1 MLADMVLRREEAGL
15 RVLALLAWLA
25 ATIWAVYYW
34 LIPSWKFSPTAMQV
48 AQWIER
54 CRPEWQGRLS
64 TVVELAQL
72 APNDRTASDS
82 ELRYGS
88 IGFRQTALAQLGHQ
102 VRTLEWRDFLETTP
116 SKRAAGIL
124 AGVLLLFTA
133 VCLLW
138 PGPTRL
144 AMERLVMPWAVRQWP
159 RADQLQLRD
168 PPGVVALGSELQIEI
183 IDRRPPLP
191 ESIELWV
198 RAAGNVDG
206 QSASLEIDRQS
217 GQALMSRIPAVIVD
231 QMAVANLPA
240 MERAIEV
247 RAVGGDDD
255 TMPWHAI
262 DVIRPPEIDTYH
274 FDVEPPAY
282 TRRPPLEL
290 VGRSIQ
296 VIEGSSVVFTGTFD
310 ESVRAV
316 QVRELKSAG
325 TPTQPPTVLPVAQ
338 LDSDRCTFTLADAQ
352 GQPLV
357 VTESL
362 EWNLTVTTEAGLRI
376 DPPGKWSVQAVKDA
390 PPTVKLV
397 APQMSAAS
405 AVAVLSLAATAVDDL
420 GLVEVASVVRVDQ
433 ESSEKDPS
441 DRRAVIWRFSEGES
455 LVREKSIQTRI
466 DFSQLGALVA
476 GQQIAIW
483 LEAEDSLGQ
492 KGSSQQLRLEIQTSE
507 NLLAGFQVS
516 QHQLLEQL
524 TQLVEAQRRNYQL
537 SSRTTELLN
546 LTEHIE
552 QQHLDSLQSIAQI
565 QRGIKKQVLGD
576 DASLS
581 GQVTNLRILLQL
593 NRLEETPLALE
604 LGVLEEEL
612 SQLATGVLESAQ
624 ISADEGLLAARNL
637 SADNARFSAKDLAE
651 EVKAKLEQSSE
662 AQLEALR
669 SLQALLDRLSRHE
682 SLQLVQQELSQILKQ
697 QQRLRR
703 ETDQLQLEHL
713 SRASDDAL
721 LARETTLAA
730 DQQGL
735 ARRLEDLME
744 RARELSSTSSAD
756 QNILRSQIESASE
769 TLVSGQASSKMR
781 RATDEIREQQLAQ
794 ASSTQR
800 QVSELLEAAM
810 RELGQGST
818 PHSDLVSHLD
828 DLRSVGEQLDSM
840 ANEQSRI
847 ASQYADPRS
856 NPIQVNQQQ
865 DQLRQQAAQQA
876 DRAAQAG
883 NNQTSEAMRS
893 AVQSQSN
900 ALQAAT
906 EGNRELAAE
915 DAQQA
920 ADQLRRAA
928 DDLETRLAA
937 LEQEAAR
944 QQMFQLSAAVNQ
956 LIEMQSLATE
966 RLVLV
971 AQAAQAELQ
980 ENNQAWQADARSAAA
995 EQESVRQALQDVRGE
1010 TTRLPTFDWTLE
1022 QAESAMSRSVAAAQR
1037 YRLEPDALEAAGD
1050 ALRLL
1055 ELAAEAMQQNPNT
1068 ESSEDEGVKSK
1079 NASDTE
1085 GENESKHLVPALASL
1100 KLLRG
1105 LQYEI
1110 NQRTLRATNE
1120 PNQVRK
1126 TQRLAELAEQQ
1137 QLLGRQLEQLL
1148 KELESSQEQSQT
1160 GFGDTL

>member
-1 MLADMVLRREEAGL
+1 
-15 RVLALLAWLA
+15 
-25 ATIWAVYYW
+25 
-34 LIPSWKFSPTAMQV
+34 
-48 AQWIER
+48 
-54 CRPEWQGRLS
+54 
-64 TVVELAQL
+64 
-72 APNDRTASDS
+72 
-82 ELRYGS
+82 
-88 IGFRQTALAQLGHQ
+88 
-102 VRTLEWRDFLETTP
+102 
-116 SKRAAGIL
+116 
-124 AGVLLLFTA
+124 
-133 VCLLW
+133 
-138 PGPTRL
+138 
-144 AMERLVMPWAVRQWP
+144 
-159 RADQLQLRD
+159 
-168 PPGVVALGSELQIEI
+168 
-183 IDRRPPLP
+183 
-191 ESIELWV
+191 
-198 RAAGNVDG
+198 
-206 QSASLEIDRQS
+206 
-217 GQALMSRIPAVIVD
+217 
-231 QMAVANLPA
+231 
-240 MERAIEV
+240 
-247 RAVGGDDD
+247 
-255 TMPWHAI
+255 
-262 DVIRPPEIDTYH
+262 
-274 FDVEPPAY
+274 
-282 TRRPPLEL
+282 
-290 VGRSIQ
+290 
-296 VIEGSSVVFTGTFD
+296 
-310 ESVRAV
+310 
-316 QVRELKSAG
+316 
-325 TPTQPPTVLPVAQ
+325 
-338 LDSDRCTFTLADAQ
+338 
-352 GQPLV
+352 
-357 VTESL
+357 
-362 EWNLTVTTEAGLRI
+362 
-376 DPPGKWSVQAVKDA
+376 
-390 PPTVKLV
+390 
-397 APQMSAAS
+397 
-405 AVAVLSLAATAVDDL
+405 
-420 GLVEVASVVRVDQ
+420 
-433 ESSEKDPS
+433 
-441 DRRAVIWRFSEGES
+441 
-455 LVREKSIQTRI
+455 
-466 DFSQLGALVA
+466 
-476 GQQIAIW
+476 
-483 LEAEDSLGQ
+483 
-492 KGSSQQLRLEIQTSE
+492 
-507 NLLAGFQVS
+507 
-516 QHQLLEQL
+516 
-524 TQLVEAQRRNYQL
+524 
-537 SSRTTELLN
+537 
-546 LTEHIE
+546 
-552 QQHLDSLQSIAQI
+552 
-565 QRGIKKQVLGD
+565 
-576 DASLS
+576 
-581 GQVTNLRILLQL
+581 
-593 NRLEETPLALE
+593 
-604 LGVLEEEL
+604 
-612 SQLATGVLESAQ
+612 
-624 ISADEGLLAARNL
+624 
-637 SADNARFSAKDLAE
+637 
-651 EVKAKLEQSSE
+651 
-662 AQLEALR
+662 
-669 SLQALLDRLSRHE
+669 
-682 SLQLVQQELSQILKQ
+682 
-697 QQRLRR
+697 
-703 ETDQLQLEHL
+703 L

-1085 GENESKHLVPALASL
+1085 GENESKRLVPALASL